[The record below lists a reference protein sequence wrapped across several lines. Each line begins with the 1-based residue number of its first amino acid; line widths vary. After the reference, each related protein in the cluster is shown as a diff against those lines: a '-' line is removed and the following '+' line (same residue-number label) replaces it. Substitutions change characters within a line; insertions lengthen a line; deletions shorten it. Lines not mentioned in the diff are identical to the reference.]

1 MGSMT
6 APTAV
11 GMPSSG
17 STLVA
22 GMTMYSANAPSRS
35 TPMIRVLRQMWA
47 LPVRHCRQCPHTM
60 CPSAVTSWPALSS
73 PTPSPTATTSPANSC
88 PMTSGGLRR
97 PWAQASHSAMCRSV
111 PHTPA
116 WRTAMSTSPGPA
128 AGFGTVATLRPGPGQ
143 SFTMACMAGIREAER
158 GGSEDGARE
167 APVHLDH
174 DARDVAGAF
183 GGQEHDGRSQLVGA
197 AHASHRNVCDHL
209 AHHFLGAAV
218 LPLRPRLVEL
228 HGAVERVARLVAER
242 RGGRAAGVAE
252 QDVEPAQLTG
262 DPLHHPLRLGG
273 DPDVRHQR
281 HDGAGRLGLELLR
294 HALDGVLMTSVDGDA
309 RPLLRQGLRH
319 GAAQAFRAAAHQRHA
334 AGETEVHRRRNL
346 EAKAKPG

>member
-60 CPSAVTSWPALSS
+60 CPSAVTNWPALSS
-73 PTPSPTATTSPANSC
+73 PTASHTATISPANSC

-97 PWAQASHSAMCRSV
+97 PCAQASHSAMCRSV

-128 AGFGTVATLRPGPGQ
+128 DGLGTVATLRPGPGR
-143 SFTMACMAGIREAER
+143 SFTMACMAGIRGSGKVE
-158 GGSEDGARE
+158 GSEDGAGE

-174 DARDVAGAF
+174 GAGNVAGAF
-183 GGQEHDGRSQLVGA
+183 GGQEHDDRSELVGA
-197 AHASHRNVCDHL
+197 AHAPHRNVGDHL
-209 AHHFLGAAV
+209 AHDFLWVAV
-218 LPLRPRLVEL
+218 LPLRPGRCEL
-228 HGAVERVARLVAER
+228 L
-242 RGGRAAGVAE
+242 
-252 QDVEPAQLTG
+252 
-262 DPLHHPLRLGG
+262 DPLSGDEPGAHH
-273 DPDVRHQR
+273 
-281 HDGAGRLGLELLR
+281 
-294 HALDGVLMTSVDGDA
+294 
-309 RPLLRQGLRH
+309 
-319 GAAQAFRAAAHQRHA
+319 
-334 AGETEVHRRRNL
+334 
-346 EAKAKPG
+346 

>member
-1 MGSMT
+1 MGSIT

-17 STLVA
+17 STLLA
-22 GMTMYSANAPSRS
+22 GMAMYSANAPSRS
-35 TPMIRVLRQMWA
+35 TPMMRVLRQMWA

-60 CPSAVTSWPALSS
+60 CPSAVTSWPVLSS
-73 PTPSPTATTSPANSC
+73 PTPSPTATISPANSC
-88 PMTSGGLRR
+88 PMTRGGLRR
-97 PWAQASHSAMCRSV
+97 PCAQASHSAMCRSV

-128 AGFGTVATLRPGPGQ
+128 AGFGTVATLRPGPGR

-218 LPLRPRLVEL
+218 LPLRPRLGEL
-228 HGAVERVARLVAER
+228 LDPFGGDESGAHHVDR
-242 RGGRAAGVAE
+242 
-252 QDVEPAQLTG
+252 
-262 DPLHHPLRLGG
+262 DPLRGHLVGERLGEAE
-273 DPDVRHQR
+273 HA
-281 HDGAGRLGLELLR
+281 GARRLGLELLR

>member
-1 MGSMT
+1 MGSIT

-22 GMTMYSANAPSRS
+22 GMTMYSAKAPSRS

-47 LPVRHCRQCPHTM
+47 LPVRHCRQCPHTI

-73 PTPSPTATTSPANSC
+73 PTPSPTATISPANSW

-97 PWAQASHSAMCRSV
+97 PCAQASHSAMCRSV

-128 AGFGTVATLRPGPGQ
+128 DGLGTVATLRPGAGR
-143 SFTMACMAGIREAER
+143 SFTMACMAGSGKRKRE
-158 GGSEDGARE
+158 GSEDGAGE

-174 DARDVAGAF
+174 GARDIAGAF
-183 GGQEHDGRSQLVGA
+183 RGEEHDGRGELVGA
-197 AHASHRNVCDHL
+197 AHASHRNVRNHL

-218 LPLRPRLVEL
+218 LPLRPGLGEILDPFGGDEPGAHHVDGDPLRRHLVGERLGEAE
-228 HGAVERVARLVAER
+228 HAGARPAPPFPPPRRESPHPPPGARPCGSSR
-242 RGGRAAGVAE
+242 PRAAGPRA
-252 QDVEPAQLTG
+252 
-262 DPLHHPLRLGG
+262 RRS
-273 DPDVRHQR
+273 PD
-281 HDGAGRLGLELLR
+281 A
-294 HALDGVLMTSVDGDA
+294 A
-309 RPLLRQGLRH
+309 R
-319 GAAQAFRAAAHQRHA
+319 
-334 AGETEVHRRRNL
+334 
-346 EAKAKPG
+346 